1 MPTRR
6 NLLKIGLAAAATT
19 AISPPGSA
27 LSAAA
32 KHRIEGDGEPVLLIA
47 GFSCDLSV
55 WDIAAPLIA
64 KKGFR
69 VIRFNNL
76 GVGRDVQFS
85 PAGITI
91 PAMTRHVV
99 DLLAELDLAS
109 AHVVGHSMGGQIA
122 QELALAEP
130 QRVASLTLL
139 SSWAQ
144 PSARLCALLTELA
157 NLSGKI
163 PPAEWQRNFLPWL
176 LTDAAYVVPGLID
189 QASQGYAENPDR
201 LPPALLQAQA
211 SAIAASDASKRLSE
225 LKMPTLVAVGGQ
237 DILTP
242 PALSRELHESIP
254 NSAFELL
261 PAGHGNIAEAAAELS
276 ARVAVFLRSNPLR

>member
-19 AISPPGSA
+19 AINPPGSA

-32 KHRIEGDGEPVLLIA
+32 THRIEGDGEPVLLIA

-55 WDIAAPLIA
+55 WDLASPLIA

-99 DLLAELDLAS
+99 DLLAELGLAS

-122 QELALAEP
+122 QQLALAEP

-144 PSARLCALLTELA
+144 PSARLSALLAELA

-176 LTDAAYVVPGLID
+176 LTDEAYAVPGLID

-201 LPPALLQAQA
+201 LPPAMLQAQA
-211 SAIAASDASKRLSE
+211 SAIAASDTSKRLSE
-225 LKMPTLVAVGGQ
+225 LKAPTLVAVGEQ

-242 PALSRELHESIP
+242 PGLSRDLHQGIT
-254 NSAFELL
+254 NSTFELL
-261 PAGHGNIAEAAAELS
+261 PAGHGVIAEAATQLS
-276 ARVAVFLRSNPLR
+276 TRVAAFLRGHPIK